1 MEPINL
7 AGALSPAV
15 LLYNLNGSRAAA
27 VEQWL
32 AARGI
37 RAIHVEPADLARPLG
52 ALLGLPGFP
61 DSDALCLGGF
71 SEEMLVMFGFRGTMM
86 QEFLGW
92 FRTEGLPPV
101 ALKAVATP
109 TNLQWTSL
117 ALHEELAKEHAWFL
131 QNRPSSKANP

>member
-1 MEPINL
+1 MGSADP
-7 AGALSPAV
+7 AGCLSPAV
-15 LLYNLNGSRAAA
+15 LLYNLTGSRAAA
-27 VEQWL
+27 IDRRL
-32 AARGI
+32 AGMGV
-37 RAIHVEPADLARPLG
+37 RAIHVAPTDYTRPLG

-71 SEEMLVMFGFRGTMM
+71 RDEMLVMFAFHGTMM
-86 QEFLGW
+86 QDFLAW
-92 FRTEGLPPV
+92 FRTEGLSPV

-131 QNRPSSKANP
+131 QNRPK